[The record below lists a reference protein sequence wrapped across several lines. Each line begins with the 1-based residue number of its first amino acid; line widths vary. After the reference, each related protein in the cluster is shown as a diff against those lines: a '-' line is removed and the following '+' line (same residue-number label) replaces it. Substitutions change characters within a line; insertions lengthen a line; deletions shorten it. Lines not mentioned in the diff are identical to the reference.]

1 MEDDSASS
9 SRCSTAG
16 AIPEFTLRVRQTNG
30 TIIEHPVSSRSLSV
44 AELKQALSE
53 RTEIPVARMR
63 LMLESTILADDQS
76 LESYGKLVQ
85 LAGNHLQN
93 HPRNVNGISSAAAPS
108 PPSSTMAMTN
118 QARQLFLA
126 NPQLAQTIM
135 MANPQMR
142 EALDNN
148 PQLRNLMNDPE
159 VMQQSFDAVQNPQLM
174 QEVQRNND
182 RVLSN
187 LESTPGGYA
196 HIRRMY
202 HSIQEPLARAAEDST
217 RMPLDELNRRRARM
231 LGVVKPDASRVNT
244 TPLPNPWSKTRS
256 RAGSRASP
264 FDMRNPFSMTD
275 QVSRNAERL
284 ARLDISAASQPPPS
298 SARDPLG
305 LSHLQSQLSRLGAL
319 SAAYPSPSTPPH
331 QQPSSSGVQRSR
343 SSSRTQPF
351 AYQQHRNQQ
360 QPQQLPAQM
369 SAMSMSNPAFPHSV
383 DSGLSIAAAAPPALN
398 NLSGVELSLH
408 QERYR
413 DELNQLEEMGFADK
427 DKNLRALI
435 VTEGDL
441 SLALNIIADCDDE

>member
-1 MEDDSASS
+1 MDDDSASS

-16 AIPEFTLRVRQTNG
+16 VSPNFTLRVRQTNG
-30 TIIEHPVSSRSLSV
+30 TIIEHSVSSRSLSI

-53 RTEIPVARMR
+53 RTEIPVERMR
-63 LMLESTILADDQS
+63 LMLESTILVDDQS
-76 LESYGKLVQ
+76 LEAYDINDASVLR
-85 LAGNHLQN
+85 L
-93 HPRNVNGISSAAAPS
+93 
-108 PPSSTMAMTN
+108 
-118 QARQLFLA
+118 LFLA

-148 PQLRNLMNDPE
+148 PQLRSLMNDPE

-244 TPLPNPWSKTRS
+244 TPLPNPWSKTRP

-264 FDMRNPFSMTD
+264 FDSRNPFSMTE
-275 QVSRNAERL
+275 QVSRNADRL
-284 ARLDISAASQPPPS
+284 ARLDISAASQPSPNH
-298 SARDPLG
+298 ARDPLG

-319 SAAYPSPSTPPH
+319 SAAYPSPSTLP
-331 QQPSSSGVQRSR
+331 QPQPGSSGVQRSR
-343 SSSRTQPF
+343 SNSRMQPF
-351 AYQQHRNQQ
+351 LYQQNRNQQ
-360 QPQQLPAQM
+360 QQQQPLPTQM
-369 SAMSMSNPAFPHSV
+369 GSMPMSSPAFPHSV
-383 DSGLSIAAAAPPALN
+383 DGGLSIAAAAPPALS

-408 QERYR
+408 QERYQ
-413 DELNQLEEMGFADK
+413 DELSQLEEMGFADK

-435 VTEGDL
+435 VTDGDL

>member
-1 MEDDSASS
+1 MDDDSASS

-16 AIPEFTLRVRQTNG
+16 VSPNFTLRVRQTNG
-30 TIIEHPVSSRSLSV
+30 TIIEHSVSSRSLSI

-53 RTEIPVARMR
+53 RTEIPVERMR
-63 LMLESTILADDQS
+63 LMLESTILVDDQS
-76 LESYGKLVQ
+76 LEAYDINDDSVLR
-85 LAGNHLQN
+85 L
-93 HPRNVNGISSAAAPS
+93 
-108 PPSSTMAMTN
+108 
-118 QARQLFLA
+118 LFLA

-148 PQLRNLMNDPE
+148 PQLRSLMNDPE

-264 FDMRNPFSMTD
+264 FDSRNPFSMTE
-275 QVSRNAERL
+275 QVSRNADRL
-284 ARLDISAASQPPPS
+284 ARLDISAASQPSPNQ
-298 SARDPLG
+298 ARDPLG

-319 SAAYPSPSTPPH
+319 SAAYPSPSTLP
-331 QQPSSSGVQRSR
+331 QPQPGSSGVQRSR
-343 SSSRTQPF
+343 SNSRMQPF
-351 AYQQHRNQQ
+351 LYQQSRNQQ
-360 QPQQLPAQM
+360 QQQQPLPTQM
-369 SAMSMSNPAFPHSV
+369 GSMPMSSPAFPHSV
-383 DSGLSIAAAAPPALN
+383 DGGLSIAAAAPPALS

-408 QERYR
+408 QERYQ
-413 DELNQLEEMGFADK
+413 DELSQLEEMGFADK

-435 VTEGDL
+435 VTDGDL

>member
-1 MEDDSASS
+1 
-9 SRCSTAG
+9 
-16 AIPEFTLRVRQTNG
+16 
-30 TIIEHPVSSRSLSV
+30 
-44 AELKQALSE
+44 
-53 RTEIPVARMR
+53 
-63 LMLESTILADDQS
+63 
-76 LESYGKLVQ
+76 
-85 LAGNHLQN
+85 
-93 HPRNVNGISSAAAPS
+93 
-108 PPSSTMAMTN
+108 
-118 QARQLFLA
+118 LFLA

-284 ARLDISAASQPPPS
+284 ARLDISAAANQPSPGN
-298 SARDPLG
+298 ARDPLG

-319 SAAYPSPSTPPH
+319 SAAYPAPPTPPH
-331 QQPSSSGVQRSR
+331 QQPASSGVQRSR

-351 AYQQHRNQQ
+351 SYQQHRSQQ
-360 QPQQLPAQM
+360 QQQQLPAQM
-369 SAMSMSNPAFPHSV
+369 SAMAMSNPAFPHSV
-383 DSGLSIAAAAPPALN
+383 DSGLSIAAAAPPALS

-413 DELNQLEEMGFADK
+413 DELNQLEEMGFVDK

>member
-1 MEDDSASS
+1 MDDDSACNN
-9 SRCSTAG
+9 RCSVAG
-16 AIPEFTLRVRQTNG
+16 VSPKFTLRVRQTNG
-30 TIIEHPVSSRSLSV
+30 TIIEHPVSSRALSI

-53 RTEIPVARMR
+53 RTEIPVERMR

-76 LESYGKLVQ
+76 LEAY
-85 LAGNHLQN
+85 A
-93 HPRNVNGISSAAAPS
+93 HPPLPASV
-108 PPSSTMAMTN
+108 
-118 QARQLFLA
+118 LFLA

-148 PQLRNLMNDPE
+148 PQLRSLMNDPE

-256 RAGSRASP
+256 RAGSRASL
-264 FDMRNPFSMTD
+264 FDSRNPFSMTE
-275 QVSRNAERL
+275 QVSRNADRL
-284 ARLDISAASQPPPS
+284 ARLDISAASQPSPAS
-298 SARDPLG
+298 HARDPLG

-319 SAAYPSPSTPPH
+319 SAAYPPPSALPQ
-331 QQPSSSGVQRSR
+331 QQPGSSGVQRSR
-343 SSSRTQPF
+343 SNSRMQPF
-351 AYQQHRNQQ
+351 LYQQHRNQQ
-360 QPQQLPAQM
+360 QQQQQQQQQPLPAQM
-369 SAMSMSNPAFPHSV
+369 SPMSMTSPAFPHSAYG
-383 DSGLSIAAAAPPALN
+383 GLSIAAAAPPALS
-398 NLSGVELSLH
+398 NLTGVELSLH

-413 DELNQLEEMGFADK
+413 DELSQLEEMGFADK

-435 VTEGDL
+435 VTDGDL

>member
-1 MEDDSASS
+1 
-9 SRCSTAG
+9 
-16 AIPEFTLRVRQTNG
+16 
-30 TIIEHPVSSRSLSV
+30 
-44 AELKQALSE
+44 
-53 RTEIPVARMR
+53 
-63 LMLESTILADDQS
+63 
-76 LESYGKLVQ
+76 
-85 LAGNHLQN
+85 
-93 HPRNVNGISSAAAPS
+93 
-108 PPSSTMAMTN
+108 MTN

-148 PQLRNLMNDPE
+148 PQLRSLMNDPE

-244 TPLPNPWSKTRS
+244 TPLPNPWSKTRP

-264 FDMRNPFSMTD
+264 FDSRNPFSMTE
-275 QVSRNAERL
+275 QVSRNADRL
-284 ARLDISAASQPPPS
+284 ARLDISAASQPSPNH
-298 SARDPLG
+298 ARDPLG

-319 SAAYPSPSTPPH
+319 SAAYPSPSTLP
-331 QQPSSSGVQRSR
+331 QPQPGSSGVQRSR
-343 SSSRTQPF
+343 SNSRMQPF
-351 AYQQHRNQQ
+351 LYQQNRNQQ
-360 QPQQLPAQM
+360 QQQQPLPTQM
-369 SAMSMSNPAFPHSV
+369 GSMPMSSPAFPHSV
-383 DSGLSIAAAAPPALN
+383 DGGLSIAAAAPPALS

-408 QERYR
+408 QERYQ
-413 DELNQLEEMGFADK
+413 DELSQLEEMGFADK

-435 VTEGDL
+435 VTDGDL